1 MKPIS
6 DIDIFLKL
14 SELEKPACL
23 DQLFDVFEI
32 PQSDRD
38 FFHLRI
44 NDLVKDHYLVV
55 KGQFD
60 KNKNLCACYGLG
72 RGAQNALSEYRIKRQ
87 NDELQLH
94 KSRKDH
100 ILAVIG
106 AISGLF
112 GGATGLIA
120 LLLQLFQNTPPPAP

>member
-14 SELEKPACL
+14 SELGEPVCL
-23 DQLFDVFEI
+23 DQLFAVFEI
-32 PQSDRD
+32 PQSEKN
-38 FFHLRI
+38 FFHLRL

-60 KNKNLCACYGLG
+60 KNKNLYACYGLG
-72 RGAQNALSEYRIKRQ
+72 RGAQNALSDYRIKQQ
-87 NDELQLH
+87 NDEVQLH

-120 LLLQLFQNTPPPAP
+120 LLLQLFQNTPPTYP